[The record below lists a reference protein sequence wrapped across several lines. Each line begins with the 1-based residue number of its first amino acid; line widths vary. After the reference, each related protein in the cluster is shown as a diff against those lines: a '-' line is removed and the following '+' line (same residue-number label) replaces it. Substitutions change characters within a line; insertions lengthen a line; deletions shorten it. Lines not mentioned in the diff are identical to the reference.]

1 MNKRPLDSVPGRN
14 PGKLS
19 IPAGTG
25 VYINEDGKRIRA
37 IVVEEY
43 PYIVLCRSLETN
55 RRIGVSKNNFLC
67 GEAHTI

>member
-1 MNKRPLDSVPGRN
+1 MNKRSLENVPGRN
-14 PGKLS
+14 RERLK

-37 IVVEEY
+37 VVIEEY
-43 PYIVLCRSLETN
+43 PYMVLCRNVETG

-67 GEAHTI
+67 GEAYTI